1 MKKRMLVCGIMSL
14 LLLSACG
21 QNGETT
27 AVIYEE
33 FYPVN
38 GTISD
43 SEKQALGERQLA
55 DRLQDT
61 ITAMENI
68 NSVDIQLDEADGSG
82 KTVDVSV
89 TTARNEALSPDQKAA
104 IKTIV
109 EKCFTEKVLVNIV
122 ENQDAG

>member
-1 MKKRMLVCGIMSL
+1 MLVCGILSL

-27 AVIYEE
+27 VVVNEV
-33 FYPVN
+33 FHPVN
-38 GTISD
+38 GSITD
-43 SEKQALGERQLA
+43 SEKQALSERQLA

-68 NSVDIQLDEADGSG
+68 DSADIQLDEADGLR

-89 TTARNEALSPDQKAA
+89 TTARNEALSSDQKAA

-109 EKCFTEKVLVNIV
+109 EKCFTDEVLVNIV